1 MVQPIEDP
9 SVPPAASRRSSRA
22 SSEGGESARDK
33 VFATARELFYR
44 DGYRAVGV
52 DAVVAASGVA
62 KTTLYRWFSTKDDLV
77 LAVLASRNE
86 EFWAQWEA
94 TAERHM
100 GRPREELLA
109 QVKWI
114 SRYIGSENS
123 RGCTFLNA
131 AAEFPDPAH
140 AVREAVV
147 RNKQTLR
154 RRVLSLCMATRVD
167 DAALLA
173 DQLVLMI
180 DGAFAGS
187 EALGK
192 SGPAKAL
199 PRAAQAALD
208 AALART

>member
-1 MVQPIEDP
+1 M
-9 SVPPAASRRSSRA
+9 PAAAPRRA
-22 SSEGGESARDK
+22 SRTASPGDDSARDK
-33 VFATARELFYR
+33 LFAIARELFYR
-44 DGYRAVGV
+44 EGFRAVGV

-62 KTTLYRWFSTKDDLV
+62 KTTLYRWFPAKDDLV
-77 LAVLASRNE
+77 LAVLDSRNE

-94 TAERHM
+94 TAERHV

-109 QVKWI
+109 QVRWI
-114 SRYIGSENS
+114 ARYIASEES
-123 RGCTFLNA
+123 RGCAFLNA

-140 AVREAVV
+140 AVRGMVA

-154 RRVLSLCMATRVD
+154 RRVLSLCMAAGAE
-167 DAALLA
+167 DAPLLA

-199 PRAAQAALD
+199 PRAAQAAIE
-208 AALART
+208 AALPRN

>member
-1 MVQPIEDP
+1 MPATASTRAKRAPAQGED
-9 SVPPAASRRSSRA
+9 
-22 SSEGGESARDK
+22 SARDK
-33 VFATARELFYR
+33 VFATARDLFYR
-44 DGYRAVGV
+44 EGFRAVGV

-62 KTTLYRWFSTKDDLV
+62 KTTLYRWFPTKDDLV
-77 LAVLASRNE
+77 VAVLDSRNE

-100 GRPREELLA
+100 GRPREELLG

-114 SRYIGSENS
+114 SRYIGSEDS
-123 RGCTFLNA
+123 RGCAFLNA
-131 AAEFPDPAH
+131 AAEFPDPKH
-140 AVREAVV
+140 AVRDRVA

-154 RRVLSLCMATRVD
+154 RRLLSLCMAAGAA

-192 SGPAKAL
+192 NGPAKAL
-199 PRAAQAALD
+199 QRAAQAAVD
-208 AALART
+208 AALPHK

>member
-1 MVQPIEDP
+1 MPP
-9 SVPPAASRRSSRA
+9 STFSRA
-22 SSEGGESARDK
+22 KQVPDRGEDSARDK
-33 VFATARELFYR
+33 VFATARDLFYR
-44 DGYRAVGV
+44 EGFRAVGV
-52 DAVVAASGVA
+52 DTVVAASGVA
-62 KTTLYRWFSTKDDLV
+62 KTTLYRWFPTKDDLV
-77 LAVLASRNE
+77 VAVLGSRDE
-86 EFWAQWEA
+86 EFWAQWET

-109 QVKWI
+109 QIKWI
-114 SRYIGSENS
+114 ARYISSADS
-123 RGCTFLNA
+123 RGCAFLNA

-140 AVREAVV
+140 AVRGKVA

-154 RRVLSLCMATRVD
+154 RRLMSLCMAAGAT

-192 SGPAKAL
+192 NGPAKAL
-199 PRAAQAALD
+199 QRAAQAAID
-208 AALART
+208 AALPRK

>member
-1 MVQPIEDP
+1 M
-9 SVPPAASRRSSRA
+9 PAAAPRRA
-22 SSEGGESARDK
+22 SRTASPGDDSARDK
-33 VFATARELFYR
+33 LFAIARELFYR
-44 DGYRAVGV
+44 EGFRAVGV

-62 KTTLYRWFSTKDDLV
+62 KTTLYRWFPAKDDLV
-77 LAVLASRNE
+77 LAVLDSRNE

-94 TAERHM
+94 TAERHV

-109 QVKWI
+109 QVRWI
-114 SRYIGSENS
+114 ARYIGSEDS
-123 RGCTFLNA
+123 RGCAFLNA

-140 AVREAVV
+140 AVRGMVA

-154 RRVLSLCMATRVD
+154 RRVLSLCMAAGAE
-167 DAALLA
+167 DAPLLA

-192 SGPAKAL
+192 NGPAKAL
-199 PRAAQAALD
+199 PRAAQAVID
-208 AALART
+208 AALPRA

>member
-1 MVQPIEDP
+1 
-9 SVPPAASRRSSRA
+9 
-22 SSEGGESARDK
+22 
-33 VFATARELFYR
+33 
-44 DGYRAVGV
+44 VGV

-62 KTTLYRWFSTKDDLV
+62 KTTLYRWFPTKDDLV
-77 LAVLASRNE
+77 LAVLDSRDE

-94 TAERHM
+94 TAERHL

-109 QVKWI
+109 QVRWI
-114 SRYIGSENS
+114 SRYIGSEAS
-123 RGCTFLNA
+123 RGCAFLNA

-140 AVREAVV
+140 AVRAKVA

-154 RRVLSLCMATRVD
+154 RRLLSLCMAAGAN

-192 SGPAKAL
+192 NGPAKAL
-199 PRAAQAALD
+199 QRAAQAAID
-208 AALART
+208 AALPHKR

>member
-1 MVQPIEDP
+1 MPASASTRTKRAPAQGED
-9 SVPPAASRRSSRA
+9 
-22 SSEGGESARDK
+22 SARDK
-33 VFATARELFYR
+33 VFATARDLFYR
-44 DGYRAVGV
+44 KGFRAVGV

-62 KTTLYRWFSTKDDLV
+62 KTTLYRWFPTKDDLV
-77 LAVLASRNE
+77 LAVLDSRNE

-100 GRPREELLA
+100 GRPRDELLA

-114 SRYIGSENS
+114 SRYIASEDS
-123 RGCTFLNA
+123 RGCAFLNA

-140 AVREAVV
+140 AVRDKVA

-154 RRVLSLCMATRVD
+154 RRILSLCMAAGAE

-192 SGPAKAL
+192 NGPAKAL
-199 PRAAQAALD
+199 LRATQATID
-208 AALART
+208 AALPRK

>member
-1 MVQPIEDP
+1 M
-9 SVPPAASRRSSRA
+9 PASATRRTQRA
-22 SSEGGESARDK
+22 PARGQDSARDK
-33 VFATARELFYR
+33 VFATARDLFLR
-44 DGYRAVGV
+44 EGFRAVGV
-52 DAVVAASGVA
+52 DTVVAASGVA
-62 KTTLYRWFSTKDDLV
+62 KTTLYRWFPTKDDLV
-77 LAVLASRNE
+77 LAVLDSRDE

-114 SRYIGSENS
+114 ARYIAGDDS

-131 AAEFPDPAH
+131 AAEFTDPAH
-140 AVREAVV
+140 AVRDRVA

-154 RRVLSLCMATRVD
+154 RRLLSLCMAAGAP

-173 DQLVLMI
+173 DQLALMI

-192 SGPAKAL
+192 NGPARTL
-199 PRAAQAALD
+199 QRAAQAAIE
-208 AALART
+208 AALPRK

>member
-1 MVQPIEDP
+1 M
-9 SVPPAASRRSSRA
+9 PASASTRTKRA
-22 SSEGGESARDK
+22 PAQGQDSARDK
-33 VFATARELFYR
+33 VFATARDLFYR
-44 DGYRAVGV
+44 EGFRAVGV

-62 KTTLYRWFSTKDDLV
+62 KTTLYRWFPTKDDLV
-77 LAVLASRNE
+77 LAVLDSRNE

-100 GRPREELLA
+100 GRPREELFA
-109 QVKWI
+109 QIKWI
-114 SRYIGSENS
+114 SRYIASEDS
-123 RGCTFLNA
+123 RGCAFLNA

-140 AVREAVV
+140 VVRERVA

-154 RRVLSLCMATRVD
+154 RRLLSLCMAAGAQ

-192 SGPAKAL
+192 NGPAKTL
-199 PRAAQAALD
+199 QRAAQATIE
-208 AALART
+208 AALPRK

>member
-1 MVQPIEDP
+1 
-9 SVPPAASRRSSRA
+9 VPPTPPKRPRHTGSRV
-22 SSEGGESARDK
+22 EESARDK
-33 VFATARELFYR
+33 VFATARDLFYR
-44 DGYRAVGV
+44 EGYRAVGV

-62 KTTLYRWFSTKDDLV
+62 KTTLYRWFATKDDLV
-77 LAVLASRNE
+77 LAVLDSRND
-86 EFWAQWEA
+86 EFWAQWEHA
-94 TAERHM
+94 AEKYM

-109 QVKWI
+109 QLKWI
-114 SRYIGSENS
+114 ARYIGSEDS

-140 AVREAVV
+140 PVRDRVA

-154 RRVLSLCMATRVD
+154 RRLLSLCMARGVD

-192 SGPAKAL
+192 NGPAKAL
-199 PRAAQAALD
+199 LRAAQSTINAA
-208 AALART
+208 APRH

>member
-1 MVQPIEDP
+1 
-9 SVPPAASRRSSRA
+9 
-22 SSEGGESARDK
+22 
-33 VFATARELFYR
+33 VFATARDLFYR
-44 DGYRAVGV
+44 EGFRAVGV

-62 KTTLYRWFSTKDDLV
+62 KTTLYRWFPTKDDLV
-77 LAVLASRNE
+77 MAVLDSRNE

-109 QVKWI
+109 QLKWI
-114 SRYIGSENS
+114 SRYIGSEDS
-123 RGCTFLNA
+123 RGCAFLNA

-140 AVREAVV
+140 AVRDKVA

-154 RRVLSLCMATRVD
+154 RRLLSLCMAAGAG

-192 SGPAKAL
+192 NGPAKSL
-199 PRAAQAALD
+199 LRAAQAAID
-208 AALART
+208 AALPRK

>member
-1 MVQPIEDP
+1 M
-9 SVPPAASRRSSRA
+9 PATTRRRSSRTA
-22 SSEGGESARDK
+22 ARGEDSARDK

-44 DGYRAVGV
+44 EGFRAVGV

-62 KTTLYRWFSTKDDLV
+62 KTSLYRWFATKDDLI
-77 LAVLASRNE
+77 LAVLDSRNE

-94 TAERHM
+94 TAEGYM

-109 QVKWI
+109 QVRWI
-114 SRYIGSENS
+114 SRYIGGEES
-123 RGCTFLNA
+123 RGCAFLNA
-131 AAEFPDPAH
+131 AAEFPDPEH
-140 AVREAVV
+140 TVRRMVA

-154 RRVLSLCMATRVD
+154 RRVLSLCMAAGAD
-167 DAALLA
+167 DPALLA

-192 SGPAKAL
+192 NGPAKAL
-199 PRAAQAALD
+199 LRAAQAAIE
-208 AALART
+208 AAVPQK

>member
-1 MVQPIEDP
+1 M
-9 SVPPAASRRSSRA
+9 PAAAPRRA
-22 SSEGGESARDK
+22 SRTASPGDDSARDK
-33 VFATARELFYR
+33 LFAIARELFYR
-44 DGYRAVGV
+44 EGFRAVGV

-62 KTTLYRWFSTKDDLV
+62 KTTLYRWFPAKDDLV
-77 LAVLASRNE
+77 LAVLDSRNE

-94 TAERHM
+94 TAERHV

-109 QVKWI
+109 QVRWI
-114 SRYIGSENS
+114 ARYIGSEDS
-123 RGCTFLNA
+123 RGCAFLNA

-140 AVREAVV
+140 AVRGMVA

-154 RRVLSLCMATRVD
+154 RRVLSLCMAAGAE
-167 DAALLA
+167 DAPLLA

-192 SGPAKAL
+192 NGPAKAL
-199 PRAAQAALD
+199 LRAAQAVID
-208 AALART
+208 AALPRA

>member
-1 MVQPIEDP
+1 M
-9 SVPPAASRRSSRA
+9 PAPASTRA
-22 SSEGGESARDK
+22 KRGPAHAEESARDK
-33 VFATARELFYR
+33 VFATARDLFYR
-44 DGYRAVGV
+44 EGFRAVGV

-62 KTTLYRWFSTKDDLV
+62 KTTLYRWFPTKDDLV
-77 LAVLASRNE
+77 VAVLDSRNE

-109 QVKWI
+109 QVRWI
-114 SRYIGSENS
+114 ARYIASEDS
-123 RGCTFLNA
+123 RGCAFLNA
-131 AAEFPDPAH
+131 AAEFPDPSH
-140 AVREAVV
+140 AVREKVA

-154 RRVLSLCMATRVD
+154 RRVLSLCMAAGAE

-192 SGPAKAL
+192 NGPAKTL
-199 PRAAQAALD
+199 QRAAQAVID
-208 AALART
+208 AAGTRG

>member
-1 MVQPIEDP
+1 MPASASTRTKRAPAQGED
-9 SVPPAASRRSSRA
+9 
-22 SSEGGESARDK
+22 SARDK
-33 VFATARELFYR
+33 VFATARDLFYR
-44 DGYRAVGV
+44 EGFRAVGV

-62 KTTLYRWFSTKDDLV
+62 KTTLYRWFPTKDDLV
-77 LAVLASRNE
+77 LAVLDSRNE

-100 GRPREELLA
+100 GRPRDELLA

-114 SRYIGSENS
+114 SRYIASEDS
-123 RGCTFLNA
+123 RGCAFLNA

-140 AVREAVV
+140 AVRDKVA

-154 RRVLSLCMATRVD
+154 RRILSLCMAAGAE

-192 SGPAKAL
+192 NGPAKAL
-199 PRAAQAALD
+199 LRATQATID
-208 AALART
+208 AALPRK

>member
-1 MVQPIEDP
+1 MPTSRTRRARQA
-9 SVPPAASRRSSRA
+9 PARG
-22 SSEGGESARDK
+22 EESARDK
-33 VFATARELFYR
+33 VFATARDLFYR
-44 DGYRAVGV
+44 EGFRAVGV

-62 KTTLYRWFSTKDDLV
+62 KTTLYRWFPTKDDLV
-77 LAVLASRNE
+77 VAVLDSRDE
-86 EFWAQWEA
+86 AFWAQWES
-94 TAERHM
+94 TAERHT

-114 SRYIGSENS
+114 SRYIADKDS
-123 RGCTFLNA
+123 RGCAFLNA

-140 AVREAVV
+140 AVRDKVA

-154 RRVLSLCMATRVD
+154 RRLLSLCMAAGAD

-173 DQLVLMI
+173 DQLALMI

-192 SGPAKAL
+192 NGPAKAL
-199 PRAAQAALD
+199 LRAAEAAIDAAMPRA
-208 AALART
+208 

>member
-1 MVQPIEDP
+1 MPASASTRTKRSPARGED
-9 SVPPAASRRSSRA
+9 
-22 SSEGGESARDK
+22 SARDK
-33 VFATARELFYR
+33 VFATARDLFYR
-44 DGYRAVGV
+44 EGFRAVGV

-62 KTTLYRWFSTKDDLV
+62 KTTLYRWFPTKDDLV
-77 LAVLASRNE
+77 LAVLDSRNE
-86 EFWAQWEA
+86 EFWAQWES

-114 SRYIGSENS
+114 ARYIASEDS
-123 RGCTFLNA
+123 RGCAFLNA

-140 AVREAVV
+140 VVRDRVA

-154 RRVLSLCMATRVD
+154 RRLLSLCMAAGAE

-199 PRAAQAALD
+199 LRAAQAAID
-208 AALART
+208 AALPRS

>member
-1 MVQPIEDP
+1 M
-9 SVPPAASRRSSRA
+9 PAAAPRRA
-22 SSEGGESARDK
+22 SRTASRGDDSARDK
-33 VFATARELFYR
+33 LFAIARELFYR
-44 DGYRAVGV
+44 EGFRAVGV
-52 DAVVAASGVA
+52 DAVVSASGVA
-62 KTTLYRWFSTKDDLV
+62 KTTLYRWFPAKDDLV
-77 LAVLASRNE
+77 LAVLESRNE

-94 TAERHM
+94 TAERHV

-109 QVKWI
+109 QVRWI
-114 SRYIGSENS
+114 ARYIGSEDS
-123 RGCTFLNA
+123 RGCAFLNA

-140 AVREAVV
+140 AVRGMVA

-154 RRVLSLCMATRVD
+154 RRVLSLCMAAGAE
-167 DAALLA
+167 DAPLLA

-199 PRAAQAALD
+199 PRAAQAAIE
-208 AALART
+208 AALPRN

>member
-1 MVQPIEDP
+1 
-9 SVPPAASRRSSRA
+9 
-22 SSEGGESARDK
+22 

-44 DGYRAVGV
+44 EGFRAVGV

-62 KTTLYRWFSTKDDLV
+62 KTSLYRWFPAKDDLI
-77 LAVLASRNE
+77 LAVLDSRNE

-109 QVKWI
+109 QIKWI
-114 SRYIGSENS
+114 SRYIGSDDS
-123 RGCTFLNA
+123 RGCAFLNA

-140 AVREAVV
+140 TVRGMVA

-154 RRVLSLCMATRVD
+154 RRLLSLCMAAGAA

-173 DQLVLMI
+173 DQLMLMI

-192 SGPAKAL
+192 SGPARTL
-199 PRAAQAALD
+199 PRAAQAAID
-208 AALART
+208 AALPGK

>member
-1 MVQPIEDP
+1 MPASAPTRAKRAPAQGED
-9 SVPPAASRRSSRA
+9 
-22 SSEGGESARDK
+22 SARDK
-33 VFATARELFYR
+33 VFATARDLFYR
-44 DGYRAVGV
+44 EGFRAVGV

-62 KTTLYRWFSTKDDLV
+62 KTTLYRWFPTKDDLV
-77 LAVLASRNE
+77 LAVLDSRNE

-94 TAERHM
+94 TAERHI

-114 SRYIGSENS
+114 SRYIGSEDS
-123 RGCTFLNA
+123 RGCAFLNA

-140 AVREAVV
+140 VVRDKVA

-154 RRVLSLCMATRVD
+154 RRLLSLCMAAGAE

-173 DQLVLMI
+173 DQLMLMI

-192 SGPAKAL
+192 NGPAKAL
-199 PRAAQAALD
+199 QRASQAVID
-208 AALART
+208 AALPHK

>member
-1 MVQPIEDP
+1 MA
-9 SVPPAASRRSSRA
+9 PAASRQSRHA
-22 SSEGGESARDK
+22 GAAGEPSARDK
-33 VFATARELFYR
+33 VLDTARELFYR
-44 DGYRAVGV
+44 EGFHIVGV

-62 KTTLYRWFSTKDDLV
+62 KTTLYRWFPSKDDLV
-77 LAVLASRNE
+77 LAVLDSRND

-94 TAERHM
+94 TAERHA
-100 GRPREELLA
+100 GRPREELVA
-109 QVKWI
+109 QVRWI
-114 SRYIGSENS
+114 SRYIGSDES

-140 AVREAVV
+140 AARDAVL

-154 RRVLSLCMATRVD
+154 RKLLALCMAAGAA

-187 EALGK
+187 QAFGRN
-192 SGPAKAL
+192 GPAKTL
-199 PRAAQAALD
+199 PRAVQAVLD
-208 AALART
+208 AGLPRKS